1 MKKVLI
7 FVDRDGTLIYDKKCY
22 YGSQKNWRSLI
33 KICSGV
39 VLGIKHLRK
48 IPYSRI
54 YMITNQPG
62 VAIKDLHLLT
72 LKKAHEVSRYI
83 LNQLKNKNA
92 KLDGY
97 EVCEHA
103 SPSYVKKHKQFTFY
117 KKLVGNFSCMKPK
130 PGMIEKILKKEKLSR
145 KDVKIYVIGDRASD
159 VKTALNAKGFGILVP
174 FRNESKEKS
183 ETRKIKNRNV
193 FIAKNF
199 LDAAKIIIKK
209 ENYDG

>member
-1 MKKVLI
+1 MKKVMI
-7 FVDRDGTLIYDKKCY
+7 FLDRDGTLIYDKKY
-22 YGSQKNWRSLI
+22 YLGSQKNWRSLI

-62 VAIKDLHLLT
+62 VAIKDFPLLT
-72 LKKAHEVSRYI
+72 LKKANEVSRYI
-83 LNQLKNKNA
+83 LNQLKNKNT

-97 EVCEHA
+97 EICEHA
-103 SPSYVKKHKQFTFY
+103 SPSYVKKHKQFTFD

-145 KDVKIYVIGDRASD
+145 KNVKIYVIGDRASD
-159 VKTALNAKGFGILVP
+159 VKTALNAKGCGIMVP
-174 FRNESKEKS
+174 FENEKGEKEKV
-183 ETRKIKNRNV
+183 RKLDSKNKY
-193 FIAKNF
+193 IAKNF
-199 LDAAKIIIKK
+199 LDAAKFIIKR
-209 ENYDG
+209 EN